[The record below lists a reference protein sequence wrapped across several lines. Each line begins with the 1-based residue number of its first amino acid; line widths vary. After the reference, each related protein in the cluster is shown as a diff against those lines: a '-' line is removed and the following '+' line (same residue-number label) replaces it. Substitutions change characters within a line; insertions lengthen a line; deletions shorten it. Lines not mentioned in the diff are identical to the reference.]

1 MSIVALCL
9 AFAVP
14 STAFFWDEPP
24 SPPPR
29 SGGTDMRSTF
39 AKLTSCTACTGAGYG
54 WCPLQRKCGG
64 FANKECGI
72 GPNYVAEG
80 YLKPKAAKKPD
91 PTPDFMSASP
101 KYEYTAPPKKPQC
114 YRPGTVA

>member
-72 GPNYVAEG
+72 GPQYF
-80 YLKPKAAKKPD
+80 AAKATSD
-91 PTPDFMSASP
+91 A
-101 KYEYTAPPKKPQC
+101 PKKPAQQPKKQPKPH
-114 YRPGTVA
+114 RSAVWRRTHGG